1 MKATLGSINTLKSF
15 ETWNDHFVI
24 IPPRRFVVFGEGKQ
38 ASLRG
43 VAVEGYLNEEF
54 QDCNAYSFRD
64 LFSGNFK
71 PSTTK
76 FNPIRKIDFFD
87 QLIGAPAIT
96 HFTLG
101 SDELKLLRKIDAR
114 KFTHIRFYKKP
125 TGVTTARAF
134 NVCKYFASA
143 VSTSEINDYAELQ
156 MKSNASSDFYF
167 YIELNIIKKLP
178 IDDYNLTPLINE
190 MISFESVETGLNFYM
205 RDQRLGEK
213 MDARVEDLGSYDEI
227 LFIDPSRLVPTK
239 SNWKDPESQ
248 PR

>member
-143 VSTSEINDYAELQ
+143 VSTSEINDYPNWEDLPQNLDEFSETQIGSAYQDNWEDDTAE
-156 MKSNASSDFYF
+156 
-167 YIELNIIKKLP
+167 
-178 IDDYNLTPLINE
+178 
-190 MISFESVETGLNFYM
+190 SFEVPLKQLATEN
-205 RDQRLGEK
+205 DQYSLDE
-213 MDARVEDLGSYDEI
+213 LDEI
-227 LFIDPSRLVPTK
+227 MEELISQ
-239 SNWKDPESQ
+239 SEGKDTEGYEEWDDED
-248 PR
+248 